1 MKRDM
6 NLIREVLFQLES
18 ATAGKTHH
26 LQAPEGYSGEQV
38 ACHATLLLEAGLIE
52 GRRVRAFSGS
62 TFRDLRLTWEG
73 HDFLDAVRPPA
84 AWERVE
90 ERLTH
95 LGGAALA
102 LVKALA
108 IEEDKKLLGI

>member
-6 NLIREVLFQLES
+6 NLIREILFQLES
-18 ATAGKTHH
+18 TTAGKARH
-26 LQAPEGYSGEQV
+26 LQAPEGYSQDELV
-38 ACHATLLLEAGLIE
+38 YHTTLLLEAGLIE
-52 GRRVRAFSGS
+52 GRRVTAFSAG

-84 AWERVE
+84 VWESVE
-90 ERLTH
+90 ERLKH

-102 LVKALA
+102 VVKALA
-108 IEEDKKLLGI
+108 IEEGKKLLGI